1 MVRQQPLKDGAPVAG
16 GGGHALLAG
25 AGRSAPWRAAGLVAL
40 SGGAVFWLT
49 GARYT
54 TLGGR
59 RALML
64 LADVFGVAL
73 NLPLPVGWALLGLT
87 VLVGAL
93 VSLTEFGARPRRS
106 FFSASLVSGLVLLLI
121 WLLVI
126 AADIASTYIG
136 VTALTGA
143 DSWPLTR
150 WLASTVW
157 AAGTWSAFLTFV
169 PELLI
174 IGGIRWFWRGR
185 F

>member
-1 MVRQQPLKDGAPVAG
+1 MVRSQELKDGKPVASG
-16 GGGHALLAG
+16 SSRDLLG
-25 AGRSAPWRAAGLVAL
+25 RAGRSAPWRAVGLVAL
-40 SGGAVFWLT
+40 VVGLVLWLI

-54 TLGGR
+54 TLGGAR
-59 RALML
+59 GIGL
-64 LADVFGVAL
+64 LAGVFGLDIVV
-73 NLPLPVGWALLGLT
+73 PLPTGWSLLGLT

-136 VTALTGA
+136 VTALTGV